1 MVADPKIG
9 QNMQGKSPKVSSEY
23 VAFDQGGDVAGR
35 YVELISEDPM
45 ARTEALARVEEMYV
59 NGFPDAAAATVDD
72 LRKAYDD
79 LLVQFAL
86 PADVEP
92 AEGMAGDIPT
102 LSVTAAGAT
111 QDKVLI
117 WFHGGGYVLGSA
129 KGFQELGHALSL
141 ASGLTVVLPDYRRAP
156 ENKFPA
162 AVEDGGAVLTELLS
176 TYGADN
182 VAVGGDSA
190 GGGLT
195 LAALTVLRDQCMPL
209 PTAAVCI
216 SPLLDFTASG
226 ASVDLYDGK
235 DVAVSRGSIANLREA
250 YLQGHD
256 PQDPLASPL
265 FAELGGLPPALFLVG
280 SNEVLL
286 DDSLRAAAAIT
297 AAGGTA
303 TVSVYEDM
311 VHVWPLFSSIL
322 PEGIQAAEE
331 AGSFLRTLLGL

>member
-1 MVADPKIG
+1 
-9 QNMQGKSPKVSSEY
+9 
-23 VAFDQGGDVAGR
+23 
-35 YVELISEDPM
+35 M
-45 ARTEALARVEEMYV
+45 AKTEALAHVEEMYV
-59 NGFPDAAAATVDD
+59 NGFPDSATATVDD

-79 LLVQFAL
+79 LLLQFEL
-86 PADVEP
+86 PVDVEP
-92 AEGMAGDIPT
+92 VEGLAGGIPT

-111 QDKVLI
+111 RDKVLI

-129 KGFQELGHALSL
+129 KGFQELGHTLSR
-141 ASGLTVVLPDYRRAP
+141 ASGVTVVLPDYRRAP

-162 AVEDGGAVLTELLS
+162 AVDDGVAAITDLVS

-195 LAALTVLRDQCMPL
+195 LAALIVLRDQDVAL
-209 PTAAVCI
+209 PAAAVFI

-256 PQDPLASPL
+256 PQDPLASPV
-265 FAELGGLPPALFLVG
+265 FAELGGLPPSLFLVG

-286 DDSLRAAAAIT
+286 DDSLRAAT
-297 AAGGTA
+297 AVTTGGGTA
-303 TVSVYEDM
+303 AVSLYEDM

-322 PEGIQAAEE
+322 PEGIQAADE
-331 AGSFLRTLLGL
+331 AGSFLRKHFGR